1 MKNQPENYRRLL
13 MAAVATASIG
23 LAPFVPEPH
32 PLGKVQWL
40 LSGTSAMQL
49 TDYVDLLLHASPWI
63 WLIYEL
69 YQIRKA
75 VA

>member
-1 MKNQPENYRRLL
+1 MKNQPKNYRRLL
-13 MAAVATASIG
+13 MAAVATASLG

-32 PLGKVQWL
+32 LLGKVRWL
-40 LSGTSAMQL
+40 FGGAVGMQL
-49 TDYVDLLLHASPWI
+49 TDYFDLILHASPWI